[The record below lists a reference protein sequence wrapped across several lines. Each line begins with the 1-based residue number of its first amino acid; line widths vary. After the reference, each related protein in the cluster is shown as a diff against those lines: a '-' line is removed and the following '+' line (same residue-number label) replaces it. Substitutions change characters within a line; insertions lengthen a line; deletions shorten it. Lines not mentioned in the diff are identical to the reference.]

1 MLPLRAETWQWDAAC
16 RRRVEALCGLKGRVV
31 SGPASGDDGVHS
43 ALNSSKE
50 ERAQEFLKA
59 GLMTVVLSSSP
70 LVAGFRVNYPYG
82 LPASVRA
89 ARGGAAVWDG
99 KGAYVDSAIRQ
110 DTVLRHARVS

>member
-1 MLPLRAETWQWDAAC
+1 M
-16 RRRVEALCGLKGRVV
+16 V